1 MNPIAAVEC
10 EPSKARAPRKSARPP
25 AQLSERAPL
34 RHDLRAMLVEG
45 AAASLMVGIGE
56 TYLPAFALA
65 MGVGQVAAGLI
76 TTVPLMSGALLQ
88 LISPRAVQYLGS
100 HRRWV
105 VICATLQA
113 LSFVSLALA
122 AAEGTIGVFALFVA
136 ASIYWGCGLATSPAW
151 STWAER
157 LVPGRIRAHYF
168 ARRTRVAQFATLLG
182 FVLGGIALQIGAGYD
197 RRLLAFAG
205 LFLLAA
211 IGRLISVA
219 CLASQSES
227 RPLGVYRQ
235 VSLREF
241 FVRMRNSA
249 SGRLL
254 FYLLCVQAAAQIAG
268 PYFTPYMLGPR
279 GMSYTSYVTLI
290 GVSFAAKALA
300 LPAFGRLAHRCGTRR
315 LLVVGGLGI
324 VPVSG
329 LWLISNSFAFLVG
342 VQVLAGVTWA
352 AYELAT
358 FLIFFET
365 IRPEERT
372 SVLTSFNFA
381 NSLATVAGSL
391 LGGALLTIY
400 GKNEQVYLLLFGL
413 SSVAR
418 AFTLFALFRIPRVP
432 SAVPAR
438 LGPHEL
444 ADRLPAPPRFDLPQP
459 GTRRPRRN
467 SAANSSV
474 RRSLTLLLALIS
486 LALAPGCAWYDR
498 MFPRIAPNLSV
509 PPNDR
514 VQAEELEAAQPD

>member
-10 EPSKARAPRKSARPP
+10 APPQGRTPRPSARPP
-25 AQLSERAPL
+25 ARPSERSPL

-88 LISPRAVQYLGS
+88 LISPRAVHYLGS
-100 HRRWV
+100 HRRWI

-113 LSFVSLALA
+113 LGFLWLALA
-122 AAEGTIGVFALFVA
+122 AVEGTIGVFALFAA
-136 ASIYWGCGLATSPAW
+136 ASVYWGCGLATSPAW

-168 ARRTRVAQFATLLG
+168 ACRTRVAQFATLLG
-182 FVLGGIALQIGAGYD
+182 FVLGGVALQIGASYD

-227 RPLGVYRQ
+227 RPLGADRQ

-241 FVRMRNSA
+241 FARIRHSA

-279 GMSYTSYVTLI
+279 QMSYTSYVMLI

-300 LPAFGRLAHRCGTRR
+300 LPAFGHLAHRCGTRR

-324 VPVSG
+324 VPISG
-329 LWLISNSFAFLVG
+329 LWLVSNSFAFLLV

-352 AYELAT
+352 AYELAM

-372 SVLTSFNFA
+372 SVLTGFNFA

-400 GKNEQVYLLLFGL
+400 GKNEPVYLLLFGL

-418 AFTLFALFRIPRVP
+418 AFTLFALFRIPRVAP
-432 SAVPAR
+432 AAAAR
-438 LGPHEL
+438 LATDEW
-444 ADRLPAPPRFDLPQP
+444 ADRLPAPSRLDPAQPQ
-459 GTRRPRRN
+459 TRRPTRK
-467 SAANSSV
+467 SASRFRV
-474 RRSLTLLLALIS
+474 RRLFILLLVFLV
-486 LALAPGCAWYDR
+486 LAHAQGCA
-498 MFPRIAPNLSV
+498 
-509 PPNDR
+509 
-514 VQAEELEAAQPD
+514 